1 MPKGRKHRSLG
12 VSERVKKMEKES
24 EKESE
29 RAFV

>member
-1 MPKGRKHRSLG
+1 MPKGRKYRSLG